1 MNAAV
6 TAMHCGIWGP
16 KLGQKEMLYFL
27 EPLKW
32 TKLRR
37 DAAAGDGA
45 TESSQLQLE
54 AASRQHLLLRG
65 WGSILLSEGGWFDSP
80 GTFDTEPQTAPD
92 VLVSHHQWV
101 GLSQLL
107 SVRTD
112 SQSHH
117 QSDQTS
123 ASASDRSLLIHAA
136 VILIHK
142 LRNQK
147 TISTLLYIL
156 SAHERCMMYYCSS
169 FTCNNTS

>member
-117 QSDQTS
+117 PPV
-123 ASASDRSLLIHAA
+123 RSNLSISEWSIAA
-136 VILIHK
+136 D
-142 LRNQK
+142 
-147 TISTLLYIL
+147 S
-156 SAHERCMMYYCSS
+156 CSS
-169 FTCNNTS
+169 DINTQTQKSENHQYFTVHTVSTWAMYDVLLQQLYM